1 MSVKLSFGSFLS
13 PSTWG
18 IFNDNF
24 QCRIAKQFP
33 ILDLIFLAAQNAW
46 VHKKGFACWQT
57 PSKDQKAMMDNYG
70 VPLK

>member
-1 MSVKLSFGSFLS
+1 
-13 PSTWG
+13 
-18 IFNDNF
+18 
-24 QCRIAKQFP
+24 QFP

-70 VPLK
+70 VPLKQPIKAQLVINKVNVSVENTSFI